1 MGNEMA
7 QEALEKTK
15 GIVDIVFLLDVS
27 GSMQPSI
34 NALRDNIN
42 SFVDSLATPDANGG
56 SPVKDWRIKV
66 SGYRDSMADGQQWW
80 VDFPFATSIAEV
92 KSSLASLE
100 AKGGGDEPESLIDA
114 LFKISTMPSTE
125 RMDAP
130 NPNMWRHRH
139 SAARVVIF
147 FTDATYHPKVSIPEA
162 KGATVDD
169 VGREIQNARI
179 ILVGYCPEHDCYQDL
194 AAVDRSI
201 LEFVGDMSNAV
212 QAMVEYTSDPNHFRQ
227 ALAALAKTVS
237 QSADTA
243 VAL

>member
-1 MGNEMA
+1 MM

-15 GIVDIVFLLDVS
+15 GIVDIVFLLDIS

-34 NALRDNIN
+34 DALRDNIS
-42 SFVDSLATPDANGG
+42 SFVDTLANPDANGG

-66 SGYRDSMADGQQWW
+66 SGYRDSMSDGSQWW
-80 VDFPFATSIAEV
+80 VDFPFSTSIDEV
-92 KSSLASLE
+92 KSNLASLE
-100 AKGGGDEPESLIDA
+100 AKGGGDEPESLLDA
-114 LFKISTMPSTE
+114 LFRIATLPSTD
-125 RMDAP
+125 RLDDP
-130 NPNMWRHRH
+130 NPDMWRHRH
-139 SAARVVIF
+139 AAARIVIF
-147 FTDATYHPKVSIPEA
+147 FTDATYHPKVAIPEA

-194 AAVDRSI
+194 AAIDRSI
-201 LEFVGDMSNAV
+201 LEFVGDMGNART
-212 QAMVEYTSDPNHFRQ
+212 AMAEYTSNPDNFRQ

>member
-1 MGNEMA
+1 MA
-7 QEALEKTK
+7 QEALEKVK
-15 GIVDIVFLLDVS
+15 GVVDIVFLLDIS

-34 NALRDNIN
+34 DALRDNIN
-42 SFVDSLATPDANGG
+42 GFVNSLASPDANGG

-66 SGYRDSMADGQQWW
+66 AGYRDSLADGKQWW
-80 VDFPFATSIAEV
+80 VEFPFSTSVDEV
-92 KSSLASLE
+92 RSNLASLE
-100 AKGGGDEPESLIDA
+100 AKGGGDEPESLLDA
-114 LFKISTMPSTE
+114 LHKVASLPTTE
-125 RMDAP
+125 RSDAP
-130 NPNMWRHRH
+130 NPDMWRHRH
-139 SAARVVIF
+139 AAARVVIF
-147 FTDATYHPKVSIPEA
+147 FTDATYHPKVAIDEA

-194 AAVDRSI
+194 AAIDRSI
-201 LEFVGDMSNAV
+201 LEFVGDMSNAET
-212 QAMVEYTSDPNHFRQ
+212 AMVEYTSNPDNFRQ

>member
-1 MGNEMA
+1 MV
-7 QEALEKTK
+7 QETLDKVK
-15 GIVDIVFLLDVS
+15 GVVDIVFLLDIS

-34 NALRDNIN
+34 DALRDNIN
-42 SFVDSLATPDANGG
+42 NFVHSLAEPNANGG

-66 SGYRDSMADGQQWW
+66 VGYRDAVSDGTQWW
-80 VDFPFATSIAEV
+80 EEFPFSTSVNEV
-92 KSSLASLE
+92 KSQMAILE
-100 AKGGGDEPESLIDA
+100 AKGGGDEPESLLDA
-114 LFKISTMPSTE
+114 LYKVAKMPSTDRTDE
-125 RMDAP
+125 P
-130 NPNMWRHRH
+130 NPHFWRHRH
-139 SAARVVIF
+139 AAARIVIF
-147 FTDATYHPKVSIPEA
+147 FTDATYHPTVAIPEA

-169 VGREIQNARI
+169 VGREIQNSRI

-194 AAVDRSI
+194 AAIDRSI

-212 QAMVEYTSDPNHFRQ
+212 TAMAEYTSNPGNFRQ